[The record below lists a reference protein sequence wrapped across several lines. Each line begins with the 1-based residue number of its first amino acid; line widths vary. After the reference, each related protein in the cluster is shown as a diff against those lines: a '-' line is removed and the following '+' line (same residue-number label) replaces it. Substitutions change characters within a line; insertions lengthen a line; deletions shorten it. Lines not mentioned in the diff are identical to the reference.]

1 MFVINIIQ
9 NCTDIHFEFDR
20 SGRLII
26 HWQASPGKCVEN
38 KIGETK
44 SCDIPFFIVVLIGFT
59 HDRDIQRKI
68 MRS

>member
-1 MFVINIIQ
+1 M
-9 NCTDIHFEFDR
+9 
-20 SGRLII
+20 I
-26 HWQASPGKCVEN
+26 HWEASTGKCVEN
-38 KIGETK
+38 KIREIK